1 MHGATE
7 AEPPHDCCASSYGNN
22 SKNVRFVLCI
32 ENKDAED
39 LEKGKVYQTLSDSA
53 AKKDGFIRVID
64 ESDEDYLYPVSYFVP
79 LDLPSEVR
87 KALLA

>member
-1 MHGATE
+1 MAT
-7 AEPPHDCCASSYGNN
+7 PR
-22 SKNVRFVLCI
+22 KNVRFVLCI

-39 LEKGKVYQTLSDSA
+39 LEKGKVYQILSDPA

-64 ESDEDYLYPVSYFVP
+64 ESEEDYLYPVSYFVP
-79 LDLPSEVR
+79 LDLPSEVK

>member
-1 MHGATE
+1 MAT
-7 AEPPHDCCASSYGNN
+7 AR
-22 SKNVRFVLCI
+22 KNVRFVLCI

-39 LEKGKVYQTLSDSA
+39 LEKGKVYQILSDPA
-53 AKKDGFIRVID
+53 AKKDGLIRIID

-79 LDLPSEVR
+79 LDLPSEVK

>member
-1 MHGATE
+1 MAT
-7 AEPPHDCCASSYGNN
+7 PR
-22 SKNVRFVLCI
+22 KNVRFVLCI

-39 LEKGKVYQTLSDSA
+39 LEKGKVYQILSDPT

-64 ESDEDYLYPVSYFVP
+64 ESEEDYLYPISYFVP
-79 LDLPSEVR
+79 LDLPSEAK

>member
-1 MHGATE
+1 MAI
-7 AEPPHDCCASSYGNN
+7 AR
-22 SKNVRFVLCI
+22 KNVRFVLCI

-39 LEKGKVYQTLSDSA
+39 LEKGKVYQILSDPA
-53 AKKDGFIRVID
+53 AKKDGFTRVID

-79 LDLPSEVR
+79 LDLPGEVK